1 MNVLA
6 EMARSY
12 QCITVPILLILLM
25 KLFKAISE
33 MSLL

>member
-1 MNVLA
+1 MNALA

-12 QCITVPILLILLM
+12 QCITLPILVILRM